1 MCRLGFALLGF
12 LSQAGMA
19 LSFVPGALQLVRD
32 GEIQV
37 WPSSWP
43 ALVSP
48 KMEVTVESPA
58 GGFEKIQASLR
69 APAQVG
75 LGSDIL
81 LDASRSTGPSRQ
93 FFYTVE
99 ALSLPIAWLDQV
111 YVNEEEV
118 FRNKTASVTNIVRR
132 CVMEKDASSYG
143 LSAVML
149 LNSALVS
156 DLAQL
161 LLPRNWDMSKKPSIL
176 PVEITFRVRCQSSLS
191 ATNFDETTAST
202 SVYPFFAVPFLVKQQ
217 DSSGVRRIDEPLKMT
232 AAVQVP
238 NAVDLALLPRFN
250 LTWPRQLENNDGEN
264 VGQEI
269 DCRQFQQTNPG
280 SQRHLCQ
287 PSTATSGSVGS
298 WALALST

>member
-1 MCRLGFALLGF
+1 MLSSDCGDGSLVGDEMCDDRNTISNDGCSSACRVEKDYICDPLPIGCRTFCGDGVRAGSVEWMPCVQTAVRSSRIP
-12 LSQAGMA
+12 LSSRDGRVQPGDV

-75 LGSDIL
+75 QGGDIL

-111 YVNEEEV
+111 FVNED
-118 FRNKTASVTNIVRR
+118 K
-132 CVMEKDASSYG
+132 SS
-143 LSAVML
+143 
-149 LNSALVS
+149 
-156 DLAQL
+156 
-161 LLPRNWDMSKKPSIL
+161 
-176 PVEITFRVRCQSSLS
+176 
-191 ATNFDETTAST
+191 ET
-202 SVYPFFAVPFLVKQQ
+202 
-217 DSSGVRRIDEPLKMT
+217 
-232 AAVQVP
+232 
-238 NAVDLALLPRFN
+238 
-250 LTWPRQLENNDGEN
+250 RQRL
-264 VGQEI
+264 
-269 DCRQFQQTNPG
+269 
-280 SQRHLCQ
+280 
-287 PSTATSGSVGS
+287 
-298 WALALST
+298 